1 MELRSLG
8 RTGIMVSRLCFGS
21 LTIGPFQAGLS
32 VKEGAGVLRHA
43 LEQGI
48 NFIDTA
54 DSYGTYTYIREALRG
69 WTGEVVI
76 ASKSYD
82 YTAEG
87 MAKSVDRACRELGRE
102 WVDIFL
108 LHEQETALT
117 LAGHREALEYLLA
130 AKEKGQ
136 VRAVGLSTHSV
147 AAVAAAVDMPEIE
160 VIHPL
165 INRQGIGIINGSL
178 EEMLIVVEKASVAG
192 KGIYAMKALGG
203 GHLIPTAPEAL
214 RFVLDLPAVDAVA
227 VGMQSRAE
235 VDMNVALVLGQP
247 VPADLAAQVGLKRRR
262 LHVEDWCHGCGACV
276 SACPQGALQVSGGRV
291 EVDAGRCIFCS
302 YCARACPDFC
312 LKVV

>member
-21 LTIGPFQAGLS
+21 LTIGPFQAGLP
-32 VKEGAGVLRHA
+32 VKEGANVLRYA
-43 LEQGI
+43 LEQGV

-54 DSYGTYTYIREALRG
+54 DSYGTYPYIREALRG
-69 WTGEVVI
+69 WTGEVVV

-82 YTAEG
+82 YTAQG
-87 MAKSVDRACRELGRE
+87 MAGSLDRACRELGRE

-117 LAGHREALEYLLA
+117 LAGHREALDYLLA
-130 AKEKGQ
+130 AKQRGL
-136 VRAVGLSTHSV
+136 VRAVGISTHSV
-147 AAVAAAVDMPEIE
+147 AAVEAALDMPEIE

-165 INRQGIGIINGSL
+165 INRQGIGIMNGGL
-178 EEMLIVVEKASVAG
+178 QEMLAMVEQAHAAG

-203 GHLIPTAPEAL
+203 GHLIPNVREAL
-214 RFVLDLPAVDAVA
+214 RFVLTLPTVDAVA
-227 VGMQSRAE
+227 VGMQSQAE
-235 VDMNVALVLGQP
+235 VEMNVALFLGRP
-247 VPADLAAQVGLKRRR
+247 VPAEVAAQVQRKPRR
-262 LHVEDWCHGCGACV
+262 LHVEDWCQGCGTCV
-276 SACPQGALQVSGGRV
+276 PVCPQGALRVNGARV
-291 EVDAGRCIFCS
+291 EVDATRCIFCT

>member
-1 MELRSLG
+1 MELRTLG

-21 LTIGPFQAGLS
+21 LTIGPFQANLT
-32 VKEGAGVLRHA
+32 VAEGARVLRHA
-43 LEQGI
+43 LEQGV

-54 DSYGTYTYIREALRG
+54 DSYDTYPYIRAALGG

-82 YTAEG
+82 YTAGG
-87 MAKSVDRACRELGRE
+87 MARSLERACQELGRE

-117 LAGHREALEYLLA
+117 LAGHREALDYLLS
-130 AKEKGQ
+130 AKQRGQ
-136 VRAVGLSTHSV
+136 IRAVGISTHSV
-147 AAVAAAVDMPEIE
+147 AAVEAALGMPEIE

-165 INRQGIGIINGSL
+165 INCRGIGITNGGRK
-178 EEMLIVVEKASVAG
+178 EMLGAVEKAHAAG

-203 GHLIPTAPEAL
+203 GHLISMAPAAL
-214 RFVLDLPAVDAVA
+214 GFVLGLPAVDAVA
-227 VGMQSRAE
+227 VGMQSQAE
-235 VDMNVALVLGQP
+235 VDMNVALFQGQP
-247 VPADLAAQVGLKRRR
+247 VPAELATEVGLKPRR
-262 LHVEDWCHGCGACV
+262 LHVEDWCQGCGTCV
-276 SACPQGALQVSGGRV
+276 PACPQGALQVRDGRV

-302 YCARACPDFC
+302 YCARVCPDFC